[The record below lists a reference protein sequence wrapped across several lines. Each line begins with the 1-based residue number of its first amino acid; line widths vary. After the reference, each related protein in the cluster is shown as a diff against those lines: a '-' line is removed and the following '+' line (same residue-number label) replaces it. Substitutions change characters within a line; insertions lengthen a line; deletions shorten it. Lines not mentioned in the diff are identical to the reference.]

1 MLKRR
6 DAFLKKSALAVSVAL
21 LLSAQAQAQDILI
34 GPIQPG
40 EDNSFLFGESVAG
53 RSIDKVRNV
62 WLIGDDSFLLDSNRT
77 VLLGNN
83 SGVVNSPGSVSLGHD
98 ALIADSEWGTVAG
111 KEASLISSRQSSAIG
126 AFSSVQDSTS
136 SVALGHG
143 SQVSGE
149 NNVVSVGAGPEG
161 YGESVKGAPETRRI
175 INVSDGVKDS
185 DAATKGQMDNAIA
198 DAVRVSGDALRGEIG
213 GVYRDARAHTDSQ
226 VTAVRDELKAE
237 GDSLRG
243 EIGGVYRDARAH
255 TDSQVTAVRDELSR
269 DIIAGTSAAVAYT
282 DVTALALQDEIK
294 DGTNKVR
301 DELKS
306 QGDSLRGEIGGVYR
320 DARAHTDSQVTAVRD
335 ELKAEGDS
343 LRGEIGGVYR
353 DARAHTD
360 SQVTAV
366 RDELSRDIIAGTS
379 AAVAYTDASSL
390 ALQDE
395 IKEKADE
402 TVQVSRAYT
411 DKSVRDA
418 RKEAKS
424 QAEHLSDVLV
434 KNRAQTDAAIASN
447 TAAIRN
453 NSHRLDLTEAWQ
465 KMATE
470 RMNNMQEQI
479 KENRKELRES
489 AAQSAALAGLFQP
502 YSVGK
507 FNATAAVGGYRDEQA
522 IAVGVGYRFTE
533 NVAGKVAVAAGGS
546 SASWNAGVNFEF

>member
-40 EDNSFLFGESVAG
+40 EDNSFLVGESVAG

-83 SGVVNSPGSVSLGHD
+83 SDVVNSPGSVSLGHD

-175 INVSDGVKDS
+175 INVSDGINNT
-185 DAATKGQMDNAIA
+185 DAATVGQLNEQF
-198 DAVRVSGDALRGEIG
+198 DAAQTFLLLTNERIDE
-213 GVYRDARAHTDSQ
+213 TDKRLST
-226 VTAVRDELKAE
+226 VHA
-237 GDSLRG
+237 
-243 EIGGVYRDARAH
+243 
-255 TDSQVTAVRDELSR
+255 ELSR

-282 DVTALALQDEIK
+282 DAAATVLQEDISEARQQAYNYTDTVKADVLDETRTHRERL
-294 DGTNKVR
+294 GT
-301 DELKS
+301 ELRK
-306 QGDSLRGEIGGVYR
+306 EIL
-320 DARAHTDSQVTAVRD
+320 
-335 ELKAEGDS
+335 E
-343 LRGEIGGVYR
+343 
-353 DARAHTD
+353 
-360 SQVTAV
+360 
-366 RDELSRDIIAGTS
+366 GTS

-465 KMATE
+465 
-470 RMNNMQEQI
+470 
-479 KENRKELRES
+479 
-489 AAQSAALAGLFQP
+489 
-502 YSVGK
+502 
-507 FNATAAVGGYRDEQA
+507 
-522 IAVGVGYRFTE
+522 
-533 NVAGKVAVAAGGS
+533 
-546 SASWNAGVNFEF
+546 

>member
-21 LLSAQAQAQDILI
+21 LLSSQALAQAHKTLTESSTGII
-34 GPIQPG
+34 WI
-40 EDNSFLFGESVAG
+40 DNGTQSLESASV
-53 RSIDKVRNV
+53 IDRNGNAN
-62 WLIGDDSFLLDSNRT
+62 GDASVTGKNFA
-77 VLLGNN
+77 VG
-83 SGVVNSPGSVSLGHD
+83 SGAIIWD
-98 ALIADSEWGTVAG
+98 AG
-111 KEASLISSRQSSAIG
+111 KSMAVGHKTAVFN
-126 AFSSVQDSTS
+126 ADN
-136 SVALGHG
+136 SVALGYG
-143 SQVSGE
+143 SQVNGE
-149 NNVVSVGAGPEG
+149 SNVLSVGAGPSG
-161 YGESVKGAPETRRI
+161 YGFSVDGAPETRRI

-198 DAVRVSGDALRGEIG
+198 DAVRVSGDA
-213 GVYRDARAHTDSQ
+213 
-226 VTAVRDELKAE
+226 
-237 GDSLRG
+237 
-243 EIGGVYRDARAH
+243 
-255 TDSQVTAVRDELSR
+255 
-269 DIIAGTSAAVAYT
+269 
-282 DVTALALQDEIK
+282 
-294 DGTNKVR
+294 
-301 DELKS
+301 
-306 QGDSLRGEIGGVYR
+306 LRGEIGGVYR

-522 IAVGVGYRFTE
+522 IAVGVGYRFIE

>member
-21 LLSAQAQAQDILI
+21 LLSAQAQAVLTGPVDANSSSLLI
-34 GPIQPG
+34 G
-40 EDNSFLFGESVAG
+40 ENSFITNSTGTA
-53 RSIDKVRNV
+53 NNT
-62 WLIGDDSFLLDSNRT
+62 FLLGGGAFNMD
-77 VLLGNN
+77 
-83 SGVVNSPGSVSLGHD
+83 SPGSLQFGSFSGVYNSPHSVTLGRD
-98 ALIADSEWGTVAG
+98 AGQAESKYGV
-111 KEASLISSRQSSAIG
+111 AIG
-126 AFSSVQDSTS
+126 KSAEVLNSQQSVAIGGWAGIENSSG

-175 INVSDGVKDS
+175 INVSDGINNT
-185 DAATKGQMDNAIA
+185 DAATVGQLNERFD
-198 DAVRVSGDALRGEIG
+198 DAQVFLLQTNERIDE
-213 GVYRDARAHTDSQ
+213 TDK
-226 VTAVRDELKAE
+226 R
-237 GDSLRG
+237 
-243 EIGGVYRDARAH
+243 
-255 TDSQVTAVRDELSR
+255 LSTVH
-269 DIIAGTSAAVAYT
+269 A
-282 DVTALALQDEIK
+282 
-294 DGTNKVR
+294 
-301 DELKS
+301 
-306 QGDSLRGEIGGVYR
+306 
-320 DARAHTDSQVTAVRD
+320 
-335 ELKAEGDS
+335 
-343 LRGEIGGVYR
+343 
-353 DARAHTD
+353 
-360 SQVTAV
+360 
-366 RDELSRDIIAGTS
+366 ELSRDIIAGTS

>member
-6 DAFLKKSALAVSVAL
+6 DAFLKKSALAVSMAL
-21 LLSAQAQAQDILI
+21 LLSAQAQAQAQAILI

-40 EDNSFLFGESVAG
+40 EHSSFLVGDSVAG
-53 RSIDKVRNV
+53 RSSGDIRNV
-62 WLIGDDSFLLDSNRT
+62 WLVGDNSFLLDSNGS

-83 SGVVNSPGSVSLGHD
+83 SGVVSSPGSVSLGHD

-111 KEASLISSRQSSAIG
+111 KAASLISSRQSSAIG

-243 EIGGVYRDARAH
+243 EIGGVYRDA
-255 TDSQVTAVRDELSR
+255 L
-269 DIIAGTSAAVAYT
+269 
-282 DVTALALQDEIK
+282 
-294 DGTNKVR
+294 
-301 DELKS
+301 
-306 QGDSLRGEIGGVYR
+306 
-320 DARAHTDSQVTAVRD
+320 
-335 ELKAEGDS
+335 
-343 LRGEIGGVYR
+343 
-353 DARAHTD
+353 
-360 SQVTAV
+360 
-366 RDELSRDIIAGTS
+366 
-379 AAVAYTDASSL
+379 
-390 ALQDE
+390 
-395 IKEKADE
+395 
-402 TVQVSRAYT
+402 
-411 DKSVRDA
+411 
-418 RKEAKS
+418 KEAKS

>member
-21 LLSAQAQAQDILI
+21 LLSSQALAHKTITDSTAGII
-34 GPIQPG
+34 WI
-40 EDNSFLFGESVAG
+40 DNGTQSLESASV
-53 RSIDKVRNV
+53 IDRNGNAN
-62 WLIGDDSFLLDSNRT
+62 GD
-77 VLLGNN
+77 
-83 SGVVNSPGSVSLGHD
+83 GSVTGKNFAVGSD
-98 ALIADSEWGTVAG
+98 AIIWDADKSMATGNKTAVFNA
-111 KEASLISSRQSSAIG
+111 
-126 AFSSVQDSTS
+126 DN
-136 SVALGHG
+136 SVALGYG
-143 SQVSGE
+143 SQVNGE
-149 NNVVSVGAGPEG
+149 SNVLSVGAGPSG
-161 YGESVKGAPETRRI
+161 YGFSVDGAPETRRI

-198 DAVRVSGDALRGEIG
+198 DAVRVSGDA
-213 GVYRDARAHTDSQ
+213 
-226 VTAVRDELKAE
+226 
-237 GDSLRG
+237 
-243 EIGGVYRDARAH
+243 
-255 TDSQVTAVRDELSR
+255 
-269 DIIAGTSAAVAYT
+269 
-282 DVTALALQDEIK
+282 
-294 DGTNKVR
+294 
-301 DELKS
+301 
-306 QGDSLRGEIGGVYR
+306 
-320 DARAHTDSQVTAVRD
+320 
-335 ELKAEGDS
+335 

>member
-21 LLSAQAQAQDILI
+21 LLSSQAQAQAYKTLTESSTGIIWIDNGTQSLESATVVDRNGNVNGDTNVTGKNFAVGSGAAILDADKSI
-34 GPIQPG
+34 AVGNKTAVFNA
-40 EDNSFLFGESVAG
+40 DN
-53 RSIDKVRNV
+53 
-62 WLIGDDSFLLDSNRT
+62 
-77 VLLGNN
+77 
-83 SGVVNSPGSVSLGHD
+83 
-98 ALIADSEWGTVAG
+98 
-111 KEASLISSRQSSAIG
+111 
-126 AFSSVQDSTS
+126 
-136 SVALGHG
+136 SVALGYG
-143 SQVSGE
+143 SQVNGE
-149 NNVVSVGAGPEG
+149 SNVLSVGAGPSG
-161 YGESVKGAPETRRI
+161 YGFSVDGAPETRRI

-213 GVYRDARAHTDSQ
+213 AVYRDAVADAKSRVESAENRLNGNI
-226 VTAVRDELKAE
+226 TA
-237 GDSLRG
+237 
-243 EIGGVYRDARAH
+243 ARA
-255 TDSQVTAVRDELSR
+255 
-269 DIIAGTSAAVAYT
+269 SA
-282 DVTALALQDEIK
+282 QE
-294 DGTNKVR
+294 
-301 DELKS
+301 
-306 QGDSLRGEIGGVYR
+306 
-320 DARAHTDSQVTAVRD
+320 
-335 ELKAEGDS
+335 
-343 LRGEIGGVYR
+343 
-353 DARAHTD
+353 
-360 SQVTAV
+360 
-366 RDELSRDIIAGTS
+366 
-379 AAVAYTDASSL
+379 YTDAVKSDVL
-390 ALQDE
+390 
-395 IKEKADE
+395 DE
-402 TVQVSRAYT
+402 TRTYT
-411 DKSVRDA
+411 DSSVRTV
-418 RKEAKS
+418 RNEVKS

>member
-1 MLKRR
+1 MIWQPEFTDKTLSRKPGAVHKRR

-21 LLSAQAQAQDILI
+21 LLSSQALAHKTLSEPLTGTIWL
-34 GPIQPG
+34 
-40 EDNSFLFGESVAG
+40 DNGTQSLESASV
-53 RSIDKVRNV
+53 IDRNGNAN
-62 WLIGDDSFLLDSNRT
+62 GDTNVTGKNFA
-77 VLLGNN
+77 VG
-83 SGVVNSPGSVSLGHD
+83 SGAIIWD
-98 ALIADSEWGTVAG
+98 AG
-111 KEASLISSRQSSAIG
+111 KSMAVGHKTAVFN
-126 AFSSVQDSTS
+126 ADN
-136 SVALGHG
+136 SVALGYG
-143 SQVSGE
+143 SQVNGE
-149 NNVVSVGAGPEG
+149 SNVLSVGAGPSG
-161 YGESVKGAPETRRI
+161 YGFSVDGAPETRRI

-198 DAVRVSGDALRGEIG
+198 DAVRVSGDA
-213 GVYRDARAHTDSQ
+213 
-226 VTAVRDELKAE
+226 
-237 GDSLRG
+237 
-243 EIGGVYRDARAH
+243 
-255 TDSQVTAVRDELSR
+255 
-269 DIIAGTSAAVAYT
+269 
-282 DVTALALQDEIK
+282 
-294 DGTNKVR
+294 
-301 DELKS
+301 
-306 QGDSLRGEIGGVYR
+306 LRGEIGGVYR

>member
-21 LLSAQAQAQDILI
+21 LLSSQALAQAHKTLTESSTGII
-34 GPIQPG
+34 WI
-40 EDNSFLFGESVAG
+40 DNGTQSLESASV
-53 RSIDKVRNV
+53 IDRNGNAN
-62 WLIGDDSFLLDSNRT
+62 GDASVTGKNFA
-77 VLLGNN
+77 V
-83 SGVVNSPGSVSLGHD
+83 GSDAKIWDADKSMAVGHKT
-98 ALIADSEWGTVAG
+98 AVFNADN
-111 KEASLISSRQSSAIG
+111 
-126 AFSSVQDSTS
+126 
-136 SVALGHG
+136 SVALGYG
-143 SQVSGE
+143 SQVNGE
-149 NNVVSVGAGPEG
+149 SNVLSVGAGPSG
-161 YGESVKGAPETRRI
+161 YGFSVDGAPETRRI

-198 DAVRVSGDALRGEIG
+198 DAVRVSGDA
-213 GVYRDARAHTDSQ
+213 
-226 VTAVRDELKAE
+226 
-237 GDSLRG
+237 
-243 EIGGVYRDARAH
+243 
-255 TDSQVTAVRDELSR
+255 
-269 DIIAGTSAAVAYT
+269 
-282 DVTALALQDEIK
+282 
-294 DGTNKVR
+294 
-301 DELKS
+301 
-306 QGDSLRGEIGGVYR
+306 
-320 DARAHTDSQVTAVRD
+320 
-335 ELKAEGDS
+335 

>member
-21 LLSAQAQAQDILI
+21 LLSSQALAHKTLSEPLTGTIWL
-34 GPIQPG
+34 
-40 EDNSFLFGESVAG
+40 DNGTQSLESASV
-53 RSIDKVRNV
+53 IDRNGNAN
-62 WLIGDDSFLLDSNRT
+62 GDTNVTGKNFA
-77 VLLGNN
+77 VG
-83 SGVVNSPGSVSLGHD
+83 SGAKIWDADKSMAVGHKT
-98 ALIADSEWGTVAG
+98 AVFNADN
-111 KEASLISSRQSSAIG
+111 
-126 AFSSVQDSTS
+126 
-136 SVALGHG
+136 SVALGYG
-143 SQVSGE
+143 SQVNGE
-149 NNVVSVGAGPEG
+149 SNVLSVGAGPSG
-161 YGESVKGAPETRRI
+161 YGFSVDGAPETRRI

-237 GDSLRG
+237 
-243 EIGGVYRDARAH
+243 
-255 TDSQVTAVRDELSR
+255 
-269 DIIAGTSAAVAYT
+269 
-282 DVTALALQDEIK
+282 
-294 DGTNKVR
+294 
-301 DELKS
+301 
-306 QGDSLRGEIGGVYR
+306 GDSLRGEIGGVYR

>member
-1 MLKRR
+1 
-6 DAFLKKSALAVSVAL
+6 AVSVAL
-21 LLSAQAQAQDILI
+21 LLSSQALAHKTLSEPLTGTIWF
-34 GPIQPG
+34 
-40 EDNSFLFGESVAG
+40 DNGTQSLESASV
-53 RSIDKVRNV
+53 IDRN
-62 WLIGDDSFLLDSNRT
+62 
-77 VLLGNN
+77 GNAN
-83 SGVVNSPGSVSLGHD
+83 DGGSVTVTGKNFAVGSDAKIWDADKSMAVGHKT
-98 ALIADSEWGTVAG
+98 AVFNADN
-111 KEASLISSRQSSAIG
+111 
-126 AFSSVQDSTS
+126 
-136 SVALGHG
+136 SVALGYG
-143 SQVSGE
+143 SQVNGE
-149 NNVVSVGAGPEG
+149 SNVLSVGAGPSG
-161 YGESVKGAPETRRI
+161 YGFSVDGAPETRRI

-198 DAVRVSGDALRGEIG
+198 DAVRVSGDA
-213 GVYRDARAHTDSQ
+213 
-226 VTAVRDELKAE
+226 
-237 GDSLRG
+237 
-243 EIGGVYRDARAH
+243 
-255 TDSQVTAVRDELSR
+255 
-269 DIIAGTSAAVAYT
+269 
-282 DVTALALQDEIK
+282 
-294 DGTNKVR
+294 
-301 DELKS
+301 
-306 QGDSLRGEIGGVYR
+306 
-320 DARAHTDSQVTAVRD
+320 
-335 ELKAEGDS
+335 

-411 DKSVRDA
+411 DKSVRDV

>member
-21 LLSAQAQAQDILI
+21 LLSAQAQAVLTGPVDANSSSLLI
-34 GPIQPG
+34 G
-40 EDNSFLFGESVAG
+40 ENSFITNSTGTA
-53 RSIDKVRNV
+53 NNT
-62 WLIGDDSFLLDSNRT
+62 FLLGGGAFNMD
-77 VLLGNN
+77 
-83 SGVVNSPGSVSLGHD
+83 SPGSLQFGSFSGVYNSPHSVTLGRD
-98 ALIADSEWGTVAG
+98 AGQAESKYGV
-111 KEASLISSRQSSAIG
+111 AIG
-126 AFSSVQDSTS
+126 KSAKVLNSQQSVAIGGWAGIENSSG

-175 INVSDGVKDS
+175 INVSDGINNT
-185 DAATKGQMDNAIA
+185 DAATVGQLNERFD
-198 DAVRVSGDALRGEIG
+198 DAQVFLLQTNERIDE
-213 GVYRDARAHTDSQ
+213 TDKRLST
-226 VTAVRDELKAE
+226 VHA
-237 GDSLRG
+237 
-243 EIGGVYRDARAH
+243 
-255 TDSQVTAVRDELSR
+255 ELSR
-269 DIIAGTSAAVAYT
+269 DIIAGTSAAVTYT

-306 QGDSLRGEIGGVYR
+306 Q
-320 DARAHTDSQVTAVRD
+320 
-335 ELKAEGDS
+335 GDS

>member
-1 MLKRR
+1 MKFIM
-6 DAFLKKSALAVSVAL
+6 AKNVLAMAVTGAL
-21 LLSAQAQAQDILI
+21 LCYSVGVMAEESFNVDGYEVTLYDNGAAVISKGNDVNLINTITGANTGRIVPNDSITRAILAAPENARHIVAQDLLTY
-34 GPIQPG
+34 PI
-40 EDNSFLFGESVAG
+40 
-53 RSIDKVRNV
+53 
-62 WLIGDDSFLLDSNRT
+62 
-77 VLLGNN
+77 
-83 SGVVNSPGSVSLGHD
+83 
-98 ALIADSEWGTVAG
+98 
-111 KEASLISSRQSSAIG
+111 
-126 AFSSVQDSTS
+126 
-136 SVALGHG
+136 
-143 SQVSGE
+143 
-149 NNVVSVGAGPEG
+149 
-161 YGESVKGAPETRRI
+161 Y
-175 INVSDGVKDS
+175 S
-185 DAATKGQMDNAIA
+185 DA
-198 DAVRVSGDALRGEIG
+198 
-213 GVYRDARAHTDSQ
+213 
-226 VTAVRDELKAE
+226 LKAE
-237 GDSLRG
+237 NIRNIKAEDIKSIVDTKESL
-243 EIGGVYRDARAH
+243 
-255 TDSQVTAVRDELSR
+255 QK
-269 DIIAGTSAAVAYT
+269 IIKPENKDDYIAAVNAGG
-282 DVTALALQDEIK
+282 TAEDFIK
-294 DGTNKVR
+294 ISNTTSGLSSLYKNVVEGQNFVLDSSGRITADGRADGNAQTVPVKEFVV
-301 DELKS
+301 ELDNRTRNLGVEVKS

-411 DKSVRDA
+411 DKSVRDV

>member
-21 LLSAQAQAQDILI
+21 LLSSQALAHKTLSEPLTGTIWL
-34 GPIQPG
+34 
-40 EDNSFLFGESVAG
+40 DNGTQSLESASV
-53 RSIDKVRNV
+53 IDRNGNAN
-62 WLIGDDSFLLDSNRT
+62 GDTNVTGKNFA
-77 VLLGNN
+77 VG
-83 SGVVNSPGSVSLGHD
+83 SGAIICD
-98 ALIADSEWGTVAG
+98 AG
-111 KEASLISSRQSSAIG
+111 KSMAVGHKTAVFN
-126 AFSSVQDSTS
+126 ADN
-136 SVALGHG
+136 SVALGYG
-143 SQVSGE
+143 SQVNGE
-149 NNVVSVGAGPEG
+149 SNVLSVGAGPSG
-161 YGESVKGAPETRRI
+161 YGFSVDGAPETRRI

-198 DAVRVSGDALRGEIG
+198 DAVRVSGDA
-213 GVYRDARAHTDSQ
+213 
-226 VTAVRDELKAE
+226 
-237 GDSLRG
+237 
-243 EIGGVYRDARAH
+243 
-255 TDSQVTAVRDELSR
+255 
-269 DIIAGTSAAVAYT
+269 
-282 DVTALALQDEIK
+282 
-294 DGTNKVR
+294 
-301 DELKS
+301 
-306 QGDSLRGEIGGVYR
+306 LRGEIGGVYR

>member
-21 LLSAQAQAQDILI
+21 LLSSQALAHKTLSEPLTGTIWL
-34 GPIQPG
+34 
-40 EDNSFLFGESVAG
+40 DNGTQSLESASV
-53 RSIDKVRNV
+53 IDRNGNAN
-62 WLIGDDSFLLDSNRT
+62 GDTNVTGKNFA
-77 VLLGNN
+77 VG
-83 SGVVNSPGSVSLGHD
+83 SGAIIWD
-98 ALIADSEWGTVAG
+98 AG
-111 KEASLISSRQSSAIG
+111 KSMAVGHKTAVFN
-126 AFSSVQDSTS
+126 ADN
-136 SVALGHG
+136 SVALGYG
-143 SQVSGE
+143 SQVNGE
-149 NNVVSVGAGPEG
+149 SNVLSVGAGPSG
-161 YGESVKGAPETRRI
+161 YGFSVDGAPETRRI

-243 EIGGVYRDARAH
+243 EIGGVY
-255 TDSQVTAVRDELSR
+255 
-269 DIIAGTSAAVAYT
+269 I
-282 DVTALALQDEIK
+282 
-294 DGTNKVR
+294 
-301 DELKS
+301 
-306 QGDSLRGEIGGVYR
+306 

>member
-21 LLSAQAQAQDILI
+21 LLSSQALAQAHKTLTEPSTGTIWF
-34 GPIQPG
+34 
-40 EDNSFLFGESVAG
+40 DNGTQSLESASV
-53 RSIDKVRNV
+53 IDRN
-62 WLIGDDSFLLDSNRT
+62 
-77 VLLGNN
+77 GNAN
-83 SGVVNSPGSVSLGHD
+83 DGGSVTVTGKNFAVGSDAKIWDADKSMAVGHKT
-98 ALIADSEWGTVAG
+98 AVFNADN
-111 KEASLISSRQSSAIG
+111 
-126 AFSSVQDSTS
+126 
-136 SVALGHG
+136 SVALGYG
-143 SQVSGE
+143 SQVNGE
-149 NNVVSVGAGPEG
+149 SNVLSVGAGPSG
-161 YGESVKGAPETRRI
+161 YGFSVDGAPETRRI

-255 TDSQVTAVRDELSR
+255 TDSQVTAVRDEL
-269 DIIAGTSAAVAYT
+269 
-282 DVTALALQDEIK
+282 
-294 DGTNKVR
+294 
-301 DELKS
+301 
-306 QGDSLRGEIGGVYR
+306 
-320 DARAHTDSQVTAVRD
+320 
-335 ELKAEGDS
+335 KAEGDS

-366 RDELSRDIIAGTS
+366 RDELSRDIIAVTS
-379 AAVAYTDASSL
+379 AAV
-390 ALQDE
+390 
-395 IKEKADE
+395 
-402 TVQVSRAYT
+402 
-411 DKSVRDA
+411 
-418 RKEAKS
+418 
-424 QAEHLSDVLV
+424 
-434 KNRAQTDAAIASN
+434 AQTDAAIASN

>member
-1 MLKRR
+1 
-6 DAFLKKSALAVSVAL
+6 
-21 LLSAQAQAQDILI
+21 
-34 GPIQPG
+34 
-40 EDNSFLFGESVAG
+40 
-53 RSIDKVRNV
+53 
-62 WLIGDDSFLLDSNRT
+62 
-77 VLLGNN
+77 
-83 SGVVNSPGSVSLGHD
+83 
-98 ALIADSEWGTVAG
+98 
-111 KEASLISSRQSSAIG
+111 
-126 AFSSVQDSTS
+126 
-136 SVALGHG
+136 
-143 SQVSGE
+143 
-149 NNVVSVGAGPEG
+149 
-161 YGESVKGAPETRRI
+161 
-175 INVSDGVKDS
+175 
-185 DAATKGQMDNAIA
+185 
-198 DAVRVSGDALRGEIG
+198 
-213 GVYRDARAHTDSQ
+213 
-226 VTAVRDELKAE
+226 
-237 GDSLRG
+237 
-243 EIGGVYRDARAH
+243 
-255 TDSQVTAVRDELSR
+255 
-269 DIIAGTSAAVAYT
+269 
-282 DVTALALQDEIK
+282 
-294 DGTNKVR
+294 
-301 DELKS
+301 
-306 QGDSLRGEIGGVYR
+306 
-320 DARAHTDSQVTAVRD
+320 
-335 ELKAEGDS
+335 
-343 LRGEIGGVYR
+343 VYR

>member
-6 DAFLKKSALAVSVAL
+6 DAFLKKSALAVSMAL
-21 LLSAQAQAQDILI
+21 LLSAQAQAVLTGPVDANSSSLLI
-34 GPIQPG
+34 G
-40 EDNSFLFGESVAG
+40 ENSFITNSTGTA
-53 RSIDKVRNV
+53 NNT
-62 WLIGDDSFLLDSNRT
+62 FLLGGGAFNMD
-77 VLLGNN
+77 
-83 SGVVNSPGSVSLGHD
+83 SPGSLQFGSFSGVYNSPHSVTLGRD
-98 ALIADSEWGTVAG
+98 AGQAESKYGV
-111 KEASLISSRQSSAIG
+111 AIG
-126 AFSSVQDSTS
+126 KSAEVLNSQHSVAIGGWAGIENSSG

-161 YGESVKGAPETRRI
+161 YGKSVKGAPETRRI
-175 INVSDGVKDS
+175 INVSDGINNT
-185 DAATKGQMDNAIA
+185 DAATVGQLNERFD
-198 DAVRVSGDALRGEIG
+198 DAQVFLLQTNERIDE
-213 GVYRDARAHTDSQ
+213 TDKRLST
-226 VTAVRDELKAE
+226 VHA
-237 GDSLRG
+237 
-243 EIGGVYRDARAH
+243 
-255 TDSQVTAVRDELSR
+255 ELSR
-269 DIIAGTSAAVAYT
+269 DIIAGTSAAVTYT

-502 YSVGK
+502 YSVG
-507 FNATAAVGGYRDEQA
+507 
-522 IAVGVGYRFTE
+522 
-533 NVAGKVAVAAGGS
+533 
-546 SASWNAGVNFEF
+546 

>member
-40 EDNSFLFGESVAG
+40 EDNSFLVGESVAG

-62 WLIGDDSFLLDSNRT
+62 WLVGDNSFLLDSNGS

-83 SGVVNSPGSVSLGHD
+83 SDVVSSPGSVSLGHD

-111 KEASLISSRQSSAIG
+111 KAASLISSRQSSAIG

-175 INVSDGVKDS
+175 INVSDGINNT
-185 DAATKGQMDNAIA
+185 DAATVGQLNERFDDAQVFLLQTNERIDETDKRLSTVHAELSRDIIA
-198 DAVRVSGDALRGEIG
+198 GTSAAVT
-213 GVYRDARAHTDSQ
+213 YTD
-226 VTAVRDELKAE
+226 VTALALQDEIKDGTNKVRDELKAE

-255 TDSQVTAVRDELSR
+255 TDSQVTAVRDELK
-269 DIIAGTSAAVAYT
+269 A
-282 DVTALALQDEIK
+282 E
-294 DGTNKVR
+294 
-301 DELKS
+301 
-306 QGDSLRGEIGGVYR
+306 GDSLRGEIGGVYR

-411 DKSVRDA
+411 DKSVRDV

>member
-21 LLSAQAQAQDILI
+21 LLSSQALAQAYKTLTESSTGTIWL
-34 GPIQPG
+34 
-40 EDNSFLFGESVAG
+40 DNGTQSLERASV
-53 RSIDKVRNV
+53 IDRNGNV
-62 WLIGDDSFLLDSNRT
+62 NGDDSVTGKNFAVGSGAAILDADKSMA
-77 VLLGNN
+77 V
-83 SGVVNSPGSVSLGHD
+83 GHKT
-98 ALIADSEWGTVAG
+98 AVFNADN
-111 KEASLISSRQSSAIG
+111 
-126 AFSSVQDSTS
+126 
-136 SVALGHG
+136 SVALGYG
-143 SQVSGE
+143 SQVNGE
-149 NNVVSVGAGPEG
+149 SNVLSVGAGPSG
-161 YGESVKGAPETRRI
+161 YGFSVDGAPETRRI

-213 GVYRDARAHTDSQ
+213 AVYRDAVADAKSRVESAENRLNGNI
-226 VTAVRDELKAE
+226 TA
-237 GDSLRG
+237 
-243 EIGGVYRDARAH
+243 ARA
-255 TDSQVTAVRDELSR
+255 
-269 DIIAGTSAAVAYT
+269 SA
-282 DVTALALQDEIK
+282 QE
-294 DGTNKVR
+294 
-301 DELKS
+301 
-306 QGDSLRGEIGGVYR
+306 
-320 DARAHTDSQVTAVRD
+320 
-335 ELKAEGDS
+335 
-343 LRGEIGGVYR
+343 
-353 DARAHTD
+353 
-360 SQVTAV
+360 
-366 RDELSRDIIAGTS
+366 
-379 AAVAYTDASSL
+379 YTDAVKSDVL
-390 ALQDE
+390 
-395 IKEKADE
+395 DE
-402 TVQVSRAYT
+402 TRTYT
-411 DKSVRDA
+411 DSSVRTV
-418 RKEAKS
+418 RNEVKS

-434 KNRAQTDAAIASN
+434 QNRAQTDAAIASN

>member
-40 EDNSFLFGESVAG
+40 EDNSFLVGESVAG

-175 INVSDGVKDS
+175 INVSDGINNT
-185 DAATKGQMDNAIA
+185 DAATVGQLNERFDDAQVFLLQTNERIDETDKRLSTVHAELSRDIIA
-198 DAVRVSGDALRGEIG
+198 GTSAAVT
-213 GVYRDARAHTDSQ
+213 YTD
-226 VTAVRDELKAE
+226 VTALALQDEIKDGTNKVRDELKAE

-255 TDSQVTAVRDELSR
+255 TDSQVTAVRDELK
-269 DIIAGTSAAVAYT
+269 A
-282 DVTALALQDEIK
+282 E
-294 DGTNKVR
+294 
-301 DELKS
+301 
-306 QGDSLRGEIGGVYR
+306 GDSLRGEIGGVYR

-489 AAQSAALAGLFQP
+489 
-502 YSVGK
+502 
-507 FNATAAVGGYRDEQA
+507 
-522 IAVGVGYRFTE
+522 
-533 NVAGKVAVAAGGS
+533 
-546 SASWNAGVNFEF
+546 

>member
-1 MLKRR
+1 
-6 DAFLKKSALAVSVAL
+6 ALAVSVAL
-21 LLSAQAQAQDILI
+21 LLSSQALAHKTLSEPLTGTIWF
-34 GPIQPG
+34 
-40 EDNSFLFGESVAG
+40 DNGTQSLESASV
-53 RSIDKVRNV
+53 IDRN
-62 WLIGDDSFLLDSNRT
+62 
-77 VLLGNN
+77 GNAN
-83 SGVVNSPGSVSLGHD
+83 DGGSVTVTGKNFAVGSDAKIWDADKSMAVGHKT
-98 ALIADSEWGTVAG
+98 AVFNADN
-111 KEASLISSRQSSAIG
+111 
-126 AFSSVQDSTS
+126 
-136 SVALGHG
+136 SVALGYG
-143 SQVSGE
+143 SQVNGE
-149 NNVVSVGAGPEG
+149 SNVLSVGAGPSG
-161 YGESVKGAPETRRI
+161 YGFSVDGAPETRRI

-226 VTAVRDELKAE
+226 VTAVRDEL
-237 GDSLRG
+237 
-243 EIGGVYRDARAH
+243 
-255 TDSQVTAVRDELSR
+255 SR
-269 DIIAGTSAAVAYT
+269 DIIAGTW
-282 DVTALALQDEIK
+282 
-294 DGTNKVR
+294 
-301 DELKS
+301 
-306 QGDSLRGEIGGVYR
+306 
-320 DARAHTDSQVTAVRD
+320 
-335 ELKAEGDS
+335 
-343 LRGEIGGVYR
+343 
-353 DARAHTD
+353 
-360 SQVTAV
+360 
-366 RDELSRDIIAGTS
+366 

-411 DKSVRDA
+411 DKSVRDV

>member
-21 LLSAQAQAQDILI
+21 LLSSQALAQAHKTLTESLTGII
-34 GPIQPG
+34 WI
-40 EDNSFLFGESVAG
+40 DNGTQSLESASV
-53 RSIDKVRNV
+53 IDRNGNAN
-62 WLIGDDSFLLDSNRT
+62 GDASVTGKNFA
-77 VLLGNN
+77 VG
-83 SGVVNSPGSVSLGHD
+83 SGAIIWD
-98 ALIADSEWGTVAG
+98 AG
-111 KEASLISSRQSSAIG
+111 KSMAVGHKTAVFN
-126 AFSSVQDSTS
+126 ADN

-143 SQVSGE
+143 SQVNGE
-149 NNVVSVGAGPEG
+149 SNVLSVGAGPSG
-161 YGESVKGAPETRRI
+161 YGFSVDGAPETRRI

-198 DAVRVSGDALRGEIG
+198 DAVRVSGDA
-213 GVYRDARAHTDSQ
+213 
-226 VTAVRDELKAE
+226 
-237 GDSLRG
+237 
-243 EIGGVYRDARAH
+243 
-255 TDSQVTAVRDELSR
+255 
-269 DIIAGTSAAVAYT
+269 
-282 DVTALALQDEIK
+282 
-294 DGTNKVR
+294 
-301 DELKS
+301 
-306 QGDSLRGEIGGVYR
+306 
-320 DARAHTDSQVTAVRD
+320 
-335 ELKAEGDS
+335 

>member
-21 LLSAQAQAQDILI
+21 LLSSQALAHKTLSEPLTGTIWL
-34 GPIQPG
+34 
-40 EDNSFLFGESVAG
+40 DNGTQSLESASV
-53 RSIDKVRNV
+53 IDRNGNAN
-62 WLIGDDSFLLDSNRT
+62 GDTNVTGKNFA
-77 VLLGNN
+77 V
-83 SGVVNSPGSVSLGHD
+83 GSDAKIWDADKSMAVGHKT
-98 ALIADSEWGTVAG
+98 AVFNADN
-111 KEASLISSRQSSAIG
+111 
-126 AFSSVQDSTS
+126 
-136 SVALGHG
+136 SVALGYG
-143 SQVSGE
+143 SQVNGE
-149 NNVVSVGAGPEG
+149 SNVLSVGAGPSG
-161 YGESVKGAPETRRI
+161 YGFSVDGAPETRRI

-198 DAVRVSGDALRGEIG
+198 DAVRVSGDA
-213 GVYRDARAHTDSQ
+213 
-226 VTAVRDELKAE
+226 
-237 GDSLRG
+237 
-243 EIGGVYRDARAH
+243 
-255 TDSQVTAVRDELSR
+255 
-269 DIIAGTSAAVAYT
+269 
-282 DVTALALQDEIK
+282 
-294 DGTNKVR
+294 
-301 DELKS
+301 
-306 QGDSLRGEIGGVYR
+306 
-320 DARAHTDSQVTAVRD
+320 
-335 ELKAEGDS
+335 

>member
-1 MLKRR
+1 
-6 DAFLKKSALAVSVAL
+6 SQALAQAHKTLTESSTGIIWIDNGTQSLESASVIDRNGNANGD
-21 LLSAQAQAQDILI
+21 A
-34 GPIQPG
+34 
-40 EDNSFLFGESVAG
+40 SVTGKNFAVG
-53 RSIDKVRNV
+53 
-62 WLIGDDSFLLDSNRT
+62 
-77 VLLGNN
+77 
-83 SGVVNSPGSVSLGHD
+83 SGAIIWD
-98 ALIADSEWGTVAG
+98 AG
-111 KEASLISSRQSSAIG
+111 KSMAVGHKTAVFN
-126 AFSSVQDSTS
+126 ADN
-136 SVALGHG
+136 SVALGYG
-143 SQVSGE
+143 SQVNGE
-149 NNVVSVGAGPEG
+149 SNVLSVGAGPSG
-161 YGESVKGAPETRRI
+161 YGFSVDGAPETRRI

-198 DAVRVSGDALRGEIG
+198 DAVRVSGDA
-213 GVYRDARAHTDSQ
+213 
-226 VTAVRDELKAE
+226 
-237 GDSLRG
+237 
-243 EIGGVYRDARAH
+243 
-255 TDSQVTAVRDELSR
+255 
-269 DIIAGTSAAVAYT
+269 
-282 DVTALALQDEIK
+282 
-294 DGTNKVR
+294 
-301 DELKS
+301 
-306 QGDSLRGEIGGVYR
+306 LRGEIGGVYR

>member
-1 MLKRR
+1 

-21 LLSAQAQAQDILI
+21 LLSSQALAHKTLSEPLTGTIWL
-34 GPIQPG
+34 
-40 EDNSFLFGESVAG
+40 DNGTQSLESASV
-53 RSIDKVRNV
+53 IDRNGNAN
-62 WLIGDDSFLLDSNRT
+62 GDTNVTGKNFA
-77 VLLGNN
+77 VG
-83 SGVVNSPGSVSLGHD
+83 SGAIIWD
-98 ALIADSEWGTVAG
+98 AG
-111 KEASLISSRQSSAIG
+111 KSMAVGHKTAVFN
-126 AFSSVQDSTS
+126 ADN
-136 SVALGHG
+136 SVALGYG
-143 SQVSGE
+143 SQVNGE
-149 NNVVSVGAGPEG
+149 SNVLSVGAGPSG
-161 YGESVKGAPETRRI
+161 YGFSVDGAPETRRI

-198 DAVRVSGDALRGEIG
+198 DAVRVSGDA
-213 GVYRDARAHTDSQ
+213 
-226 VTAVRDELKAE
+226 
-237 GDSLRG
+237 
-243 EIGGVYRDARAH
+243 
-255 TDSQVTAVRDELSR
+255 
-269 DIIAGTSAAVAYT
+269 
-282 DVTALALQDEIK
+282 
-294 DGTNKVR
+294 
-301 DELKS
+301 
-306 QGDSLRGEIGGVYR
+306 LRGEIGGVYR

>member
-21 LLSAQAQAQDILI
+21 LLSAQAQAVLTGPVDANSSSLLI
-34 GPIQPG
+34 G
-40 EDNSFLFGESVAG
+40 ENSFITNSTGTA
-53 RSIDKVRNV
+53 NNT
-62 WLIGDDSFLLDSNRT
+62 FLLGGGAFNMD
-77 VLLGNN
+77 
-83 SGVVNSPGSVSLGHD
+83 SPGSLQFGSFSGVYNSPHSVTLGRD
-98 ALIADSEWGTVAG
+98 AGQAESKYGV
-111 KEASLISSRQSSAIG
+111 AIG
-126 AFSSVQDSTS
+126 KSAEVLNSQQSVAIGGWAGIENSSG

-175 INVSDGVKDS
+175 INVSDGINNT
-185 DAATKGQMDNAIA
+185 DAATVGQLNERFDDAQVFLLQTNERIDETDKRLSTVHAELSRDIIA
-198 DAVRVSGDALRGEIG
+198 GTSAAVTYTDVTALALQDEIKDGTNKVRDELKSQGDSLRGEIG

-237 GDSLRG
+237 
-243 EIGGVYRDARAH
+243 
-255 TDSQVTAVRDELSR
+255 
-269 DIIAGTSAAVAYT
+269 
-282 DVTALALQDEIK
+282 
-294 DGTNKVR
+294 
-301 DELKS
+301 
-306 QGDSLRGEIGGVYR
+306 GDSLRGEIGGVYR

>member
-1 MLKRR
+1 Q
-6 DAFLKKSALAVSVAL
+6 SVA
-21 LLSAQAQAQDILI
+21 I
-34 GPIQPG
+34 GGWAGI
-40 EDNSFLFGESVAG
+40 ENS
-53 RSIDKVRNV
+53 
-62 WLIGDDSFLLDSNRT
+62 
-77 VLLGNN
+77 
-83 SGVVNSPGSVSLGHD
+83 SG
-98 ALIADSEWGTVAG
+98 
-111 KEASLISSRQSSAIG
+111 
-126 AFSSVQDSTS
+126 

-175 INVSDGVKDS
+175 INVSDGINNT
-185 DAATKGQMDNAIA
+185 DAATVGQLNERFD
-198 DAVRVSGDALRGEIG
+198 DAQVFLLQTNERIDE
-213 GVYRDARAHTDSQ
+213 TDKRLST
-226 VTAVRDELKAE
+226 VHA
-237 GDSLRG
+237 
-243 EIGGVYRDARAH
+243 
-255 TDSQVTAVRDELSR
+255 ELSR
-269 DIIAGTSAAVAYT
+269 DIIAGTSAAVTYT

>member
-1 MLKRR
+1 L
-6 DAFLKKSALAVSVAL
+6 LSSQALAHKTLSEPLTGTIWLDNGTQSLESASV
-21 LLSAQAQAQDILI
+21 
-34 GPIQPG
+34 
-40 EDNSFLFGESVAG
+40 
-53 RSIDKVRNV
+53 IDRNGNAN
-62 WLIGDDSFLLDSNRT
+62 GDTNVTGKNFA
-77 VLLGNN
+77 VG
-83 SGVVNSPGSVSLGHD
+83 SGAIIWD
-98 ALIADSEWGTVAG
+98 AG
-111 KEASLISSRQSSAIG
+111 KSMAVGHKTAVFN
-126 AFSSVQDSTS
+126 ADN
-136 SVALGHG
+136 SVALGYG
-143 SQVSGE
+143 SQVNGE
-149 NNVVSVGAGPEG
+149 SNVLSVGAGPSG
-161 YGESVKGAPETRRI
+161 YGFSVDGAPETRRI

-237 GDSLRG
+237 
-243 EIGGVYRDARAH
+243 
-255 TDSQVTAVRDELSR
+255 
-269 DIIAGTSAAVAYT
+269 
-282 DVTALALQDEIK
+282 
-294 DGTNKVR
+294 
-301 DELKS
+301 
-306 QGDSLRGEIGGVYR
+306 GDSLRGEIGGVYR

>member
-21 LLSAQAQAQDILI
+21 LLSAQAQAQAQDILI

-40 EDNSFLFGESVAG
+40 EDNSFLVGDSVAG

-83 SGVVNSPGSVSLGHD
+83 SGVVSSPGSVSLGHD
-98 ALIADSEWGTVAG
+98 ALIVDSEWGTVAG

-175 INVSDGVKDS
+175 INVSDGINNT
-185 DAATKGQMDNAIA
+185 DAATVGQLNERFD
-198 DAVRVSGDALRGEIG
+198 DAQVFLLQTNERIDE
-213 GVYRDARAHTDSQ
+213 TDKRLST
-226 VTAVRDELKAE
+226 VHA
-237 GDSLRG
+237 
-243 EIGGVYRDARAH
+243 
-255 TDSQVTAVRDELSR
+255 ELSR
-269 DIIAGTSAAVAYT
+269 DIIAGTSAAVTYT

-533 NVAGKVAVAAGGS
+533 NVA
-546 SASWNAGVNFEF
+546 

>member
-1 MLKRR
+1 L
-6 DAFLKKSALAVSVAL
+6 LSSQALAQAYKTLSEPLTGTIWLDNGTQSLESASV
-21 LLSAQAQAQDILI
+21 
-34 GPIQPG
+34 
-40 EDNSFLFGESVAG
+40 
-53 RSIDKVRNV
+53 IDRN
-62 WLIGDDSFLLDSNRT
+62 
-77 VLLGNN
+77 GNAN
-83 SGVVNSPGSVSLGHD
+83 DGGSVTVTGKNFAVGSDAKIWDADKSMAVGHKT
-98 ALIADSEWGTVAG
+98 AVFNADN
-111 KEASLISSRQSSAIG
+111 
-126 AFSSVQDSTS
+126 
-136 SVALGHG
+136 SVALGYG
-143 SQVSGE
+143 SQVNGE
-149 NNVVSVGAGPEG
+149 SNVLSVGAGPSG
-161 YGESVKGAPETRRI
+161 YGFSVDGAPETRRI

-198 DAVRVSGDALRGEIG
+198 DAVRVSGDA
-213 GVYRDARAHTDSQ
+213 
-226 VTAVRDELKAE
+226 
-237 GDSLRG
+237 
-243 EIGGVYRDARAH
+243 
-255 TDSQVTAVRDELSR
+255 
-269 DIIAGTSAAVAYT
+269 
-282 DVTALALQDEIK
+282 
-294 DGTNKVR
+294 
-301 DELKS
+301 
-306 QGDSLRGEIGGVYR
+306 LRGEIGGVYR

>member
-21 LLSAQAQAQDILI
+21 LLSAQAQAVLTGPVDANSSSLLI
-34 GPIQPG
+34 G
-40 EDNSFLFGESVAG
+40 ENSFITNSTGTA
-53 RSIDKVRNV
+53 NNT
-62 WLIGDDSFLLDSNRT
+62 FLLGAGAFNID
-77 VLLGNN
+77 
-83 SGVVNSPGSVSLGHD
+83 SPGSLQFGSFSGVYNSPHSVTLGRD
-98 ALIADSEWGTVAG
+98 AGQAESKYGV
-111 KEASLISSRQSSAIG
+111 AIG
-126 AFSSVQDSTS
+126 KSAEVLNSQQSVAIGGWAGIENSSG

-175 INVSDGVKDS
+175 INVSDGINNT
-185 DAATKGQMDNAIA
+185 DAATVGQLNERFD
-198 DAVRVSGDALRGEIG
+198 DAQVFLLQTNERIDE
-213 GVYRDARAHTDSQ
+213 TDK
-226 VTAVRDELKAE
+226 R
-237 GDSLRG
+237 
-243 EIGGVYRDARAH
+243 
-255 TDSQVTAVRDELSR
+255 LSTVH
-269 DIIAGTSAAVAYT
+269 A
-282 DVTALALQDEIK
+282 
-294 DGTNKVR
+294 
-301 DELKS
+301 
-306 QGDSLRGEIGGVYR
+306 
-320 DARAHTDSQVTAVRD
+320 
-335 ELKAEGDS
+335 
-343 LRGEIGGVYR
+343 
-353 DARAHTD
+353 
-360 SQVTAV
+360 
-366 RDELSRDIIAGTS
+366 ELSRDIIAGTS